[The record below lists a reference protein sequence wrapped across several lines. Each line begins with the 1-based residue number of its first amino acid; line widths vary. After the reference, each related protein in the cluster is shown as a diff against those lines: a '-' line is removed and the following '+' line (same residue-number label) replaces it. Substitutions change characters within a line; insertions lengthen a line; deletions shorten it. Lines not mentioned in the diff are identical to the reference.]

1 MSIYIYTYLCISYC
15 ISIWLQLM
23 LISWISLYI
32 YTMIPFDLTI
42 IQILGF
48 PWLENPEISHHP
60 RHGTSWG
67 DGHLQQWTKGGGTGG
82 LCCLPRVSWVAEKKT
97 PIGSMGMAYLQWQIS
112 RQIYQIYQSHG
123 SVLRNHQPILR
134 GSFWFCCSF
143 NTGPSCF
150 FPQRTRSDVFT
161 DCIEYAAPIVVMI
174 ISWEM
179 WHWGRPRHLGFPWF
193 CGKNLLEWPRNSTP
207 CELLPASLL
216 EFLSAKRN
224 VHFKF
229 VHAAHYLEE
238 IQEMLLGLIRKR
250 EEIPN

>member
-1 MSIYIYTYLCISYC
+1 MASHGWKTQKFPITPDMERPEVTAIFSNGPRALAQVAYAAFQEYL
-15 ISIWLQLM
+15 
-23 LISWISLYI
+23 
-32 YTMIPFDLTI
+32 
-42 IQILGF
+42 
-48 PWLENPEISHHP
+48 
-60 RHGTSWG
+60 
-67 DGHLQQWTKGGGTGG
+67 G
-82 LCCLPRVSWVAEKKT
+82 LRKKKT